1 MKPSKSDTQYPK
13 TLALYYRK
21 IQCHE
26 RKSSLHNVHNMKP
39 SANGRETHGSTSEGD
54 CCSACSIAVLC
65 LFIYCITLL
74 YDTIW
79 CQCNDFVI
87 VGASF
92 VRSFTL
98 SFSLFSSFSCY
109 AAMEKAHKRFSAL
122 FYWCG
127 GVVVVVMPF
136 IRILS
141 FFLKTD
147 RHKGEM
153 PFLLTLSMTTSF
165 RSYNLFFLCF
175 LFCTLTAVG
184 VMRIYIYFFSLYNML
199 HIQPPTPNESGN
211 SDSESESMRRGDG
224 EGTHFN
230 RLECLVGIWAMKT
243 NFRVEPCCLRARK
256 TKD

>member
-1 MKPSKSDTQYPK
+1 MKPPKSDTITTNTTTATSVCRMEKKNRWYCVIEK
-13 TLALYYRK
+13 SSAMK
-21 IQCHE
+21 

-87 VGASF
+87 VVVGAPF
-92 VRSFTL
+92 VHSYELAHTL
-98 SFSLFSSFSCY
+98 SLSNTPLLSLPSI
-109 AAMEKAHKRFSAL
+109 AKAHKRFSAL

-127 GVVVVVMPF
+127 GVLVVVMPF

-141 FFLKTD
+141 FSSKPT

-165 RSYNLFFLCF
+165 RSYNLFSLFRSRPLSCF
-175 LFCTLTAVG
+175 ASSFV
-184 VMRIYIYFFSLYNML
+184 
-199 HIQPPTPNESGN
+199 H
-211 SDSESESMRRGDG
+211 
-224 EGTHFN
+224 
-230 RLECLVGIWAMKT
+230 
-243 NFRVEPCCLRARK
+243 
-256 TKD
+256 